1 MIAVMKGVEIAQSLQ
16 YRATTWMIRVQ
27 FSVRTGLYVFT
38 TISRLALGPIESP
51 VLNISLYPFMR
62 IKQVL
67 YEADNFPP
75 TLPTYPHS
83 PLKVSL
89 V

>member
-1 MIAVMKGVEIAQSLQ
+1 
-16 YRATTWMIRVQ
+16 MIRVQ

-51 VLNISLYPFMR
+51 VLNISLYPFVR

-67 YEADNFPP
+67 YEAPP
-75 TLPTYPHS
+75 YQHIHILH
-83 PLKVSL
+83 
-89 V
+89 